1 MARARPSYGRYDGAN
16 TNSTI
21 DFSPSGLGELSQGA
35 GPPAPEVKDIKFVA
49 KKFTVGAHQHPS
61 GGFYPDIFKTND
73 VHTLKGSADLKGGS
87 AKTTSTS
94 APPS

>member
-1 MARARPSYGRYDGAN
+1 MCAPL
-16 TNSTI
+16 
-21 DFSPSGLGELSQGA
+21 SGLTFLMEQ
-35 GPPAPEVKDIKFVA
+35 
-49 KKFTVGAHQHPS
+49 VGAHQHPS